1 MPSKFTES
9 LELAREL
16 LKIYHLQGADSFV
29 ECLQRYARLIVEDCQ
44 QDTRRLN
51 TRFSTVVFGMLSI
64 LFVNDTERIMRQEVA
79 VTEGFINEAG
89 AARKADLFVRDVAR
103 FLREY
108 EAERHEQ
115 AFSERL
121 LMHLA
126 SCPLAELKEMTLSV
140 LAERFDYHPN
150 YLSNKFKKEKQFT
163 VQEAILNEK
172 LNRALFIL
180 RDETVRTS
188 IKELSW
194 RLGFSD
200 PAYFSQLF
208 KKRFGMLPK
217 QIQAT

>member
-1 MPSKFTES
+1 
-9 LELAREL
+9 
-16 LKIYHLQGADSFV
+16 
-29 ECLQRYARLIVEDCQ
+29 
-44 QDTRRLN
+44 
-51 TRFSTVVFGMLSI
+51 
-64 LFVNDTERIMRQEVA
+64 
-79 VTEGFINEAG
+79 
-89 AARKADLFVRDVAR
+89 
-103 FLREY
+103 
-108 EAERHEQ
+108 
-115 AFSERL
+115 
-121 LMHLA
+121 MHLA
-126 SCPLAELKEMTLSV
+126 SCSLAELKEMTLSV

-180 RDETVRTS
+180 RDETERTT